1 MGRVDS
7 LHVMDY
13 IGTTALEGDGLGYDM
28 KLRLGLMI
36 CLLGAGPVGA
46 ADGPASAVPRPPGD
60 PTQIARGKQVFSVNC
75 GFCHG
80 SDGRGGEGGPNLLRS
95 PLVLTDRNGEVIYAV
110 TLVGRPDKGMP
121 KFDLSLDTIA
131 DIAAYLHSIPT
142 GAAEKT
148 AFDPN
153 SIVVGNAA
161 AGKAFFNGKGHCSQ
175 CHSLKGDFA
184 GIGARLDPKTLQD
197 NIISAGA
204 LTRLGAPLPSAPP
217 RTATVTL
224 ASGEVI
230 KGALV
235 SVDDFDV
242 TLTDASGRRRT
253 LPRHGAQPRVEIKNP
268 LQAHL
273 DRVREWSDSDIHNL
287 TAFLVTQK

>member
-1 MGRVDS
+1 
-7 LHVMDY
+7 
-13 IGTTALEGDGLGYDM
+13 
-28 KLRLGLMI
+28 
-36 CLLGAGPVGA
+36 
-46 ADGPASAVPRPPGD
+46 
-60 PTQIARGKQVFSVNC
+60 
-75 GFCHG
+75 
-80 SDGRGGEGGPNLLRS
+80 
-95 PLVLTDRNGEVIYAV
+95 
-110 TLVGRPDKGMP
+110 MP

-131 DIAAYLHSIPT
+131 DIAAFLHSVPT

-153 SIVVGNAA
+153 SIVVGNAV
-161 AGKAFFNGKGHCSQ
+161 AGKTFFYGRGHCSQ
-175 CHSLKGDFA
+175 CHSFKGDFA
-184 GIGARLDPKTLQD
+184 RIGSRLDPKTLQD

-204 LTRLGAPLPSAPP
+204 FTKLGAPLPNAPS
-217 RTATVTL
+217 RTVTVTL

-230 KGALV
+230 KGTLV

-253 LPRHGAQPRVEIKNP
+253 LPRHGAQPHVEIKNP

-273 DRVREWSDSDIHNL
+273 DLAREWDDRDIHNL

>member
-1 MGRVDS
+1 MSDRARRSVGVIPRI
-7 LHVMDY
+7 LA
-13 IGTTALEGDGLGYDM
+13 G
-28 KLRLGLMI
+28 I
-36 CLLGAGPVGA
+36 CLLGAGPVWA
-46 ADGPASAVPRPPGD
+46 ADAPASDAPRPAAD
-60 PTQIARGKQVFSVNC
+60 PAQIARGKQVFSVNC

-95 PLVLTDRNGEVIYAV
+95 PLVLADRKGEVIYAV
-110 TLVGRPDKGMP
+110 TLAGRPDKGMP
-121 KFDLSLDTIA
+121 RFDLDLNTLA
-131 DIAAYLHSIPT
+131 DIAAFLHSIPT

-148 AFDPN
+148 AFDP
-153 SIVVGNAA
+153 SLIVVGNAA

-184 GIGARLDPKTLQD
+184 SIGARLDPKTLQD

-204 LTRLGAPLPSAPP
+204 ASRLGTPLPSAPP
-217 RTATVTL
+217 RTVTVTL

-230 KGALV
+230 RGTLV

-253 LPRHGAQPRVEIKNP
+253 LPRHGAQPLVEIKNP

-273 DRVREWSDSDIHNL
+273 DLVREWDDRDIHNL

>member
-1 MGRVDS
+1 
-7 LHVMDY
+7 
-13 IGTTALEGDGLGYDM
+13 M
-28 KLRLGLMI
+28 KLRLGLMM
-36 CLLGAGPVGA
+36 CLLGAVPVWAADAPAGA
-46 ADGPASAVPRPPGD
+46 APSPAGD
-60 PTQIARGKQVFSVNC
+60 PAQIARGKQVFSVNC

-95 PLVLTDRNGEVIYAV
+95 SLVLADQKGEVIYAV

-121 KFDLSLDTIA
+121 KFDLDLNTIA
-131 DIAAYLHSIPT
+131 DIAAFLHSIPT

-148 AFDPN
+148 AFDPRL
-153 SIVVGNAA
+153 IVVGNAA

-175 CHSLKGDFA
+175 CHSLQGDFA

-204 LTRLGAPLPSAPP
+204 VTRLGAPLPSAPP
-217 RTATVTL
+217 RTVTVTL

-230 KGALV
+230 KGTLV

-242 TLTDASGRRRT
+242 TLTDAGGRRRT
-253 LPRHGAQPRVEIKNP
+253 LPRQGEQPRVEIKNP

-273 DRVREWSDSDIHNL
+273 DRVREWNDSDIHNL

>member
-1 MGRVDS
+1 MSDRARRVVGVITRI
-7 LHVMDY
+7 LAGIY
-13 IGTTALEGDGLGYDM
+13 
-28 KLRLGLMI
+28 
-36 CLLGAGPVGA
+36 LLGAVHVWA
-46 ADGPASAVPRPPGD
+46 ADAPASDAPRPPGD
-60 PTQIARGKQVFSVNC
+60 PAEIARGKQVFSVNC

-95 PLVLTDRNGEVIYAV
+95 PLVLADQKGEVIYAV

-131 DIAAYLHSIPT
+131 DVAAYLHSIPT
-142 GAAEKT
+142 GPAEKI
-148 AFDPN
+148 AFDPS

-184 GIGARLDPKTLQD
+184 RIGARLDPKTLQD

-204 LTRLGAPLPSAPP
+204 ATKLGAPLPNAPP
-217 RTATVTL
+217 RTVTVTL

-230 KGALV
+230 KGTLV

-242 TLTDASGRRRT
+242 TLTDASGQRRT
-253 LPRHGAQPRVEIKNP
+253 LSRHGAQPHVDIKNP

-273 DRVREWSDSDIHNL
+273 DLAREWDDRDIHNL

>member
-1 MGRVDS
+1 MPPDRARRGVGVITRT
-7 LHVMDY
+7 L
-13 IGTTALEGDGLGYDM
+13 AGL
-28 KLRLGLMI
+28 
-36 CLLGAGPVGA
+36 CVLGAAQVWA
-46 ADGPASAVPRPPGD
+46 ADAPANDAPRPPGD
-60 PTQIARGKQVFSVNC
+60 PAQIARGKQVFSVNC

-95 PLVLTDRNGEVIYAV
+95 PLVLADQKGEAIYAV
-110 TLVGRPDKGMP
+110 TLVGRVDKGMP

-131 DIAAYLHSIPT
+131 DIAAFLHSIPT

-153 SIVVGNAA
+153 SILVGNAA

-184 GIGARLDPKTLQD
+184 RIGSRLDPKTLQD

-204 LTRLGAPLPSAPP
+204 VTKLGAPLPNAPP
-217 RTATVTL
+217 RTVTVTL

-230 KGALV
+230 KGTLV

-242 TLTDASGRRRT
+242 TLTDAGGQRRT
-253 LPRHGAQPRVEIKNP
+253 LPRHGDQPRVEIINP

-273 DRVREWSDSDIHNL
+273 DLVREWNDSDIHNL

>member
-1 MGRVDS
+1 MSDRTRRSVGV
-7 LHVMDY
+7 
-13 IGTTALEGDGLGYDM
+13 I
-28 KLRLGLMI
+28 LRILAGI
-36 CLLGAGPVGA
+36 CLLGTGPAWA
-46 ADGPASAVPRPPGD
+46 ADAAASDAPRPPAD
-60 PTQIARGKQVFSVNC
+60 PAQIARGKQIFSVNC

-95 PLVLTDRNGEVIYAV
+95 PLVLADRQGEVIYAV

-121 KFDLSLDTIA
+121 RFDLDLNTLA
-131 DIAAYLHSIPT
+131 DIAAFLHSIPT

-148 AFDPN
+148 AFDP
-153 SIVVGNAA
+153 SLIVVGNAA

-175 CHSLKGDFA
+175 CHSLQGDFA
-184 GIGARLDPKTLQD
+184 RIGARLDPKTLQD
-197 NIISAGA
+197 DIISAGA
-204 LTRLGAPLPSAPP
+204 ATRLGTPLPGAPP
-217 RTATVTL
+217 RTVTVTL

-230 KGALV
+230 KGTLV

-253 LPRHGAQPRVEIKNP
+253 LPRHGDQPRVEIKNP

-273 DRVREWSDSDIHNL
+273 DRVREWNDSDIHNL

>member
-1 MGRVDS
+1 MSDRARRGVGVITRT
-7 LHVMDY
+7 LA
-13 IGTTALEGDGLGYDM
+13 G
-28 KLRLGLMI
+28 I
-36 CLLGAGPVGA
+36 CLLGAGQVGA
-46 ADGPASAVPRPPGD
+46 ADAPARDAPRPPGD
-60 PTQIARGKQVFSVNC
+60 PAQIARGKQVFSVNC

-95 PLVLTDRNGEVIYAV
+95 PLVLADQKGEVIYAV

-121 KFDLSLDTIA
+121 KFDLSLDTLA

-142 GAAEKT
+142 GAGEKT
-148 AFDPN
+148 AFDPS

-175 CHSLKGDFA
+175 CHALQGDFA
-184 GIGARLDPKTLQD
+184 RIGSRLDPKTLQD

-204 LTRLGAPLPSAPP
+204 VTRLGAPLPNAPP
-217 RTATVTL
+217 RTVTVTL

-230 KGALV
+230 EGTLV

-273 DRVREWSDSDIHNL
+273 DLVREWDDRDIHNL